1 MPAILVIDHNR
12 ASLAVARA
20 YSRLGYDVIMGVDGY
35 CDYANL
41 SRFSRETVAMPDLVD
56 QQDAVIPRLAKLCA
70 ERPDLAGVVSVD
82 ETATRLLAERRED
95 VPEQLTVFGARPGN
109 ILSAF
114 NKDAS
119 SALAESLGIPV
130 APRIV
135 VDNLDDL
142 HAAGREIGAPLA
154 VRAVECNH
162 DLWGEKVLICH
173 TREEFHERT
182 LSWPREGHRQ
192 LMVQRFN
199 PGYRH
204 NVCWNAIDGRIHSAI
219 EMKVLLSTTGT
230 RSGYG
235 TLVETV
241 EPHPQLKRYADRLAD
256 ALTYHGSGS
265 PQFLVDPDSGEIS
278 FLEINPR
285 LDANIKLAQTV
296 MPYIEDGARIV
307 TGEITDTRLEPWAYA
322 RGRRLFWMKGENQT
336 LRTLRRQKR
345 WRQLAGRAAMM
356 PLNSLTPCHALFS
369 WDDPLPALASHLN
382 PLVQKLP
389 RHVLPQALRWSLE
402 PENA

>member
-12 ASLAVARA
+12 ASLPVARA
-20 YSRLGYDVIMGVDGY
+20 YSRLGFDVIMGVDGY

-41 SRFSRETVAMPDLVD
+41 SRFCSETVAMPDLVKRP
-56 QQDAVIPRLAKLCA
+56 DAVFRRLAQLCE
-70 ERPDLAGVVSVD
+70 ERPDLAGIVCVD
-82 ETATRLLAERRED
+82 ESATRLLAERRAD
-95 VPEQLTVFGARPGN
+95 VPEQVTVFAARPDN

-130 APRIV
+130 APRMV

-142 HAAGREIGAPLA
+142 HAAGRELGAPLA

-173 TREEFHERT
+173 TLEDFYART
-182 LSWPREGHRQ
+182 LSWPREGHLQ
-192 LMVQRFN
+192 LMVQRYN

-204 NVCWNAIDGRIHSAI
+204 NICWNAIDGRIHSAI
-219 EMKVLLSTTGT
+219 EMKVLQTTTGT

-241 EPHPQLKRYADRLAD
+241 EPHPKLKLYAERLAE
-256 ALTYHGSGS
+256 ALGYHGSGS
-265 PQFLVDPDSGEIS
+265 PQFLVDPGSGEIS

-296 MPYIEDGARIV
+296 MPYIENGARIV
-307 TGEITDTRLEPWAYA
+307 SGEIREVQADPWVYA

-336 LRTLRRQKR
+336 LRTLRSQKR
-345 WRQLAGRAAMM
+345 WAQMAGRAAMI
-356 PLNSLTPCHALFS
+356 PLNSLAPCHALFS

-382 PLVQKLP
+382 PFVQKLP
-389 RHVLPQALRWSLE
+389 RRILPQALRWSVE
-402 PENA
+402 PEGA